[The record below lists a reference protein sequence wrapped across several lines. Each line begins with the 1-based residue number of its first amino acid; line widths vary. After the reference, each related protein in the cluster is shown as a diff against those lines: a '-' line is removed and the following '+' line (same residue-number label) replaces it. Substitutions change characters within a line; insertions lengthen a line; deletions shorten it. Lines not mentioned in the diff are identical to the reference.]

1 MTKQSATRVDGD
13 RIVLT
18 NATDERG
25 ILVPLTNVDVE
36 RLGRAGAQEEPL
48 SEPLG
53 SLLRAFA
60 ASPNGLGCPMWER
73 TVRHP
78 YAVRP

>member
-36 RLGRAGAQEEPL
+36 RRLVR
-48 SEPLG
+48 
-53 SLLRAFA
+53 
-60 ASPNGLGCPMWER
+60 ER
-73 TVRHP
+73 KKSRSQS
-78 YAVRP
+78 R